1 MMKWIKSLTTLVS
14 LTTSLAAFAA
24 DTIEDMTWRLIDLN
38 KEGVVKD
45 SIVTLEFED
54 KKNISGRAG
63 CNSYFGSYTLEDA
76 RLKISANLGSTMA
89 ACEDKAMMLQE
100 KTFLKLL
107 SEGINMKANEDL
119 DKMVITTSNGDT
131 LTFEGVKKVKAP

>member
-1 MMKWIKSLTTLVS
+1 MKWIKSLTTLVS

-54 KKNISGRAG
+54 KKKISGRAG
-63 CNSYFGSYTLEDA
+63 CNSYFGSYTLDDA
-76 RLKISANLGSTMA
+76 RLKINANLGSTMA

-131 LTFEGVKKVKAP
+131 LTFEGVKKVKTP

>member
-54 KKNISGRAG
+54 KKKISGRAG
-63 CNSYFGSYTLEDA
+63 CNSYFGSYTLDDA
-76 RLKISANLGSTMA
+76 RLKINANLGSTMA

-131 LTFEGVKKVKAP
+131 LTFEGVKKVKTP